1 MLGNRAA
8 GIEDH
13 ASIMLTYLEQVNLLP
28 GSGEFGIVYLLYPGA
43 WAKKPLC
50 NRLMNLNIPMAFF
63 FGDRDW
69 VKPDGAEELQKR
81 ALANVKIYTIT
92 DSDHH
97 LYWDNPKEL
106 IENIFDAL
114 NTLE

>member
-43 WAKKPLC
+43 
-50 NRLMNLNIPMAFF
+50 
-63 FGDRDW
+63 
-69 VKPDGAEELQKR
+69 
-81 ALANVKIYTIT
+81 
-92 DSDHH
+92 
-97 LYWDNPKEL
+97 
-106 IENIFDAL
+106 
-114 NTLE
+114 